1 MIKIAINGFGRI
13 GRNAFKIAFERHD
26 IKIVAI
32 NDLTDT
38 KTLAHLLKHDSTYG
52 TYDREVKF
60 DDQNII
66 VDGEKIRVFSEKEPK
81 DLPWSKLQ
89 IDVVIEST
97 GFFTD
102 PQKAAK
108 HLDAGAKKVVISAPA
123 KGTGAKT
130 VVIGVN
136 EDTVTKDD
144 KKALEFFKKACD
156 MGDKES
162 CTLAAVMDGDNANL
176 AKASEQHKKD
186 CDSKGDILACGLFAL
201 FMEGKDNKEAAKYYK
216 KACELGKNISD
227 PALQNNPA
235 FNDGIKQ
242 FCSRPAELEAQN
254 LRAVQDVIKAKIAEE
269 YRISC
274 DSEEN
279 WVSCAIYASNR
290 ERRSKSGDA
299 ILRQGVQ
306 IGQKNHKYRF

>member
-1 MIKIAINGFGRI
+1 MKKIILALAFLSYFMFAEEVKELTDEQINTLVKVCESGKDFTNENGTVKYEEACATLGMIYENILVLGDLGVKQDLAK
-13 GRNAFKIAFERHD
+13 AFKFYKKACDGGYARGCFGLGGFYFE
-26 IKIVAI
+26 
-32 NDLTDT
+32 
-38 KTLAHLLKHDSTYG
+38 G
-52 TYDREVKF
+52 
-60 DDQNII
+60 
-66 VDGEKIRVFSEKEPK
+66 KE
-81 DLPWSKLQ
+81 
-89 IDVVIEST
+89 
-97 GFFTD
+97 
-102 PQKAAK
+102 
-108 HLDAGAKKVVISAPA
+108 
-123 KGTGAKT
+123 
-130 VVIGVN
+130 
-136 EDTVTKDD
+136 VTKDD

-201 FMEGKDNKEAAKYYK
+201 FMEGKDNNEAAKYYK

-254 LRAVQDVIKAKIAEE
+254 LRAVQDVIEAKIAEE

-274 DSEEN
+274 DSEGN
-279 WVSCAIYASNR
+279 WVSCAIYASNIENDDQR
-290 ERRSKSGDA
+290 AAMRYYDKACKLGRKNTSESSNKILQKSCEKA
-299 ILRQGVQ
+299 AR
-306 IGQKNHKYRF
+306 

>member
-1 MIKIAINGFGRI
+1 MKKIILALAFLSYFMFAEEVKELTDEQINTLVKVCESGKDFTNENGTVKYEEACATLGMIYENIPVLGDLGVKQDLAK
-13 GRNAFKIAFERHD
+13 AFKFYKKACDGGYARGCFGLGGFYFEG
-26 IKIVAI
+26 KEVA
-32 NDLTDT
+32 
-38 KTLAHLLKHDSTYG
+38 
-52 TYDREVKF
+52 
-60 DDQNII
+60 
-66 VDGEKIRVFSEKEPK
+66 
-81 DLPWSKLQ
+81 
-89 IDVVIEST
+89 
-97 GFFTD
+97 
-102 PQKAAK
+102 
-108 HLDAGAKKVVISAPA
+108 
-123 KGTGAKT
+123 
-130 VVIGVN
+130 
-136 EDTVTKDD
+136 KDD

-156 MGDKES
+156 MGNKES

-254 LRAVQDVIKAKIAEE
+254 LRAVHDVIKAKIAEE

-274 DSEEN
+274 DSEGN
-279 WVSCAIYASNR
+279 WVSCAIYASNIESDDQR
-290 ERRSKSGDA
+290 AAMRYYDKACKLGKVIISVASNKILQKSCEKA
-299 ILRQGVQ
+299 AR
-306 IGQKNHKYRF
+306 

>member
-1 MIKIAINGFGRI
+1 MKKIILAL
-13 GRNAFKIAFERHD
+13 AFLSSFMFAEEVK
-26 IKIVAI
+26 
-32 NDLTDT
+32 DLTDEQIN
-38 KTLAHLLKHDSTYG
+38 TLVKVCESGKDFTNENG
-52 TYDREVKF
+52 TVKYEEACATLGMIYE
-60 DDQNII
+60 NIP
-66 VDGEKIRVFSEKEPK
+66 VLGDLGVKQDLAKAFKFYKKACDGGYARGCFGLGGFYFEGKE
-81 DLPWSKLQ
+81 
-89 IDVVIEST
+89 
-97 GFFTD
+97 
-102 PQKAAK
+102 
-108 HLDAGAKKVVISAPA
+108 
-123 KGTGAKT
+123 
-130 VVIGVN
+130 
-136 EDTVTKDD
+136 VTKDD

-186 CDSKGDILACGLFAL
+186 CDSKGDIFACGLFAL
-201 FMEGKDNKEAAKYYK
+201 FMEGQDNKEAAKYYK

-274 DSEEN
+274 DSEGN
-279 WVSCAIYASNR
+279 WVSCAIYASNIESDDQR
-290 ERRSKSGDA
+290 AAMRYYDKACKLGKKIISVDSNKILQKSCEKA
-299 ILRQGVQ
+299 AR
-306 IGQKNHKYRF
+306 

>member
-1 MIKIAINGFGRI
+1 MKKIILTLAFLSYFMFAEEVKELTDEQINTLVKVCESGKDFTNENGTVKYEEACATLGMIYENIPVLGDLGVKQDLAK
-13 GRNAFKIAFERHD
+13 AFKFYKKACDGGYARGCFGLGGFYFE
-26 IKIVAI
+26 
-32 NDLTDT
+32 
-38 KTLAHLLKHDSTYG
+38 G
-52 TYDREVKF
+52 
-60 DDQNII
+60 
-66 VDGEKIRVFSEKEPK
+66 KE
-81 DLPWSKLQ
+81 
-89 IDVVIEST
+89 
-97 GFFTD
+97 
-102 PQKAAK
+102 
-108 HLDAGAKKVVISAPA
+108 
-123 KGTGAKT
+123 
-130 VVIGVN
+130 
-136 EDTVTKDD
+136 VTKDD

-156 MGDKES
+156 MGNKES

-216 KACELGKNISD
+216 KACELGKNSSD

-274 DSEEN
+274 DSEGN
-279 WVSCAIYASNR
+279 WVSCAIYASNIESDDQR
-290 ERRSKSGDA
+290 AAMRYYDKACKLGKKIISVDSNKILQKSCEKA
-299 ILRQGVQ
+299 AR
-306 IGQKNHKYRF
+306 

>member
-1 MIKIAINGFGRI
+1 MKKIILALAFLSYFMFAEEVKELTDEQINTLVKVCESGKDFTNENGTVKYEEACATLGMIYENIPVLGDLGVKQDLAK
-13 GRNAFKIAFERHD
+13 AFKFYKKACDGGYARGCFGLGGFYFE
-26 IKIVAI
+26 
-32 NDLTDT
+32 
-38 KTLAHLLKHDSTYG
+38 G
-52 TYDREVKF
+52 
-60 DDQNII
+60 
-66 VDGEKIRVFSEKEPK
+66 KE
-81 DLPWSKLQ
+81 
-89 IDVVIEST
+89 
-97 GFFTD
+97 
-102 PQKAAK
+102 
-108 HLDAGAKKVVISAPA
+108 
-123 KGTGAKT
+123 
-130 VVIGVN
+130 
-136 EDTVTKDD
+136 VTKDD

-201 FMEGKDNKEAAKYYK
+201 FMEGKDNNEAAKYYK

-274 DSEEN
+274 DSEGN
-279 WVSCAIYASNR
+279 WVSCAIYASNIESDDQR
-290 ERRSKSGDA
+290 AAMRYYDKACKLGKKIISVDSNKILQKSCEKA
-299 ILRQGVQ
+299 AR
-306 IGQKNHKYRF
+306 

>member
-1 MIKIAINGFGRI
+1 MKYEEACATLGMIYENIPVLGDLGVKQDLAK
-13 GRNAFKIAFERHD
+13 AFKFYKKACDGGYARGCFGLGGFYFE
-26 IKIVAI
+26 
-32 NDLTDT
+32 
-38 KTLAHLLKHDSTYG
+38 G
-52 TYDREVKF
+52 
-60 DDQNII
+60 
-66 VDGEKIRVFSEKEPK
+66 KE
-81 DLPWSKLQ
+81 
-89 IDVVIEST
+89 
-97 GFFTD
+97 
-102 PQKAAK
+102 
-108 HLDAGAKKVVISAPA
+108 
-123 KGTGAKT
+123 
-130 VVIGVN
+130 
-136 EDTVTKDD
+136 VTKDD

-186 CDSKGDILACGLFAL
+186 CDSKDDILACGLFAL

-227 PALQNNPA
+227 FALQNNPA

-274 DSEEN
+274 DSEGN
-279 WVSCAIYASNR
+279 WVSCAIYASNIESDDQR
-290 ERRSKSGDA
+290 AAMRYYDKACKLGRKIISVDSNKILQKSCEKVV
-299 ILRQGVQ
+299 R
-306 IGQKNHKYRF
+306 

>member
-1 MIKIAINGFGRI
+1 MKKIILALAFLSSFMFAEEVKELTDEEINTLVKVCESGKDFTNENGTVKYEEACATLGMIYENIPVLGDLGVKQDLQK
-13 GRNAFKIAFERHD
+13 AFKFYKKACDGGYARGCFGLGGFYFE
-26 IKIVAI
+26 
-32 NDLTDT
+32 
-38 KTLAHLLKHDSTYG
+38 G
-52 TYDREVKF
+52 
-60 DDQNII
+60 
-66 VDGEKIRVFSEKEPK
+66 KE
-81 DLPWSKLQ
+81 
-89 IDVVIEST
+89 
-97 GFFTD
+97 
-102 PQKAAK
+102 
-108 HLDAGAKKVVISAPA
+108 
-123 KGTGAKT
+123 
-130 VVIGVN
+130 
-136 EDTVTKDD
+136 VTKDD

-201 FMEGKDNKEAAKYYK
+201 FMEGKDNNEAAKYYK

-254 LRAVQDVIKAKIAEE
+254 LRAVQDVLKAKIAEE

-274 DSEEN
+274 DSEGN
-279 WVSCAIYASNR
+279 WVSCAIYASNIESDDQR
-290 ERRSKSGDA
+290 AAMRYYDKACKLGKKIISVDSNKILQKSCEKA
-299 ILRQGVQ
+299 AR
-306 IGQKNHKYRF
+306 

>member
-1 MIKIAINGFGRI
+1 MKKIILALAFLSSFMFAEEVKELTDEQINTLVKVCESGKDFTNENGTVKYEEACATLGMIYENIPVLGDLGVKQDLAK
-13 GRNAFKIAFERHD
+13 AFKFYKKACDGGYARGCFGLGGFYFE
-26 IKIVAI
+26 
-32 NDLTDT
+32 
-38 KTLAHLLKHDSTYG
+38 G
-52 TYDREVKF
+52 
-60 DDQNII
+60 
-66 VDGEKIRVFSEKEPK
+66 KE
-81 DLPWSKLQ
+81 
-89 IDVVIEST
+89 
-97 GFFTD
+97 
-102 PQKAAK
+102 
-108 HLDAGAKKVVISAPA
+108 
-123 KGTGAKT
+123 
-130 VVIGVN
+130 
-136 EDTVTKDD
+136 VTKDD

-227 PALQNNPA
+227 SALQNNPA

-274 DSEEN
+274 DSEGN
-279 WVSCAIYASNR
+279 WVSCAIYASNIESDDQR
-290 ERRSKSGDA
+290 AAMRYYDKACKLGRKIISVDSNKILQKSCEKA
-299 ILRQGVQ
+299 AR
-306 IGQKNHKYRF
+306 

>member
-1 MIKIAINGFGRI
+1 MKKIILALAFLSYFMFAEEVKELTDEQINTLVKVCESGKDFTNENGTVKYEEACATLGMIYENIPVLGDLGVKQDLAK
-13 GRNAFKIAFERHD
+13 AFKFYKKACDGGYARGCFGLGGFYFE
-26 IKIVAI
+26 
-32 NDLTDT
+32 
-38 KTLAHLLKHDSTYG
+38 G
-52 TYDREVKF
+52 
-60 DDQNII
+60 
-66 VDGEKIRVFSEKEPK
+66 KE
-81 DLPWSKLQ
+81 
-89 IDVVIEST
+89 
-97 GFFTD
+97 
-102 PQKAAK
+102 
-108 HLDAGAKKVVISAPA
+108 
-123 KGTGAKT
+123 
-130 VVIGVN
+130 
-136 EDTVTKDD
+136 VTKDD

-156 MGDKES
+156 MGNKES

-274 DSEEN
+274 DSEGN
-279 WVSCAIYASNR
+279 WVSCAIYASNIESDDQR
-290 ERRSKSGDA
+290 AAMRYYDKACKLGKKIISVDSNKILQKSCEKA
-299 ILRQGVQ
+299 VR
-306 IGQKNHKYRF
+306 

>member
-1 MIKIAINGFGRI
+1 MKKIILALAFLSYFMFAEEVKELTDEQINTLVKVCESGKDFTNENGTVKYEEACATLGMIYENIPVLGDLGVKQDLAK
-13 GRNAFKIAFERHD
+13 AFKFYKKACDGGYARGCFGLGGFYFE
-26 IKIVAI
+26 
-32 NDLTDT
+32 
-38 KTLAHLLKHDSTYG
+38 G
-52 TYDREVKF
+52 
-60 DDQNII
+60 
-66 VDGEKIRVFSEKEPK
+66 KE
-81 DLPWSKLQ
+81 
-89 IDVVIEST
+89 
-97 GFFTD
+97 
-102 PQKAAK
+102 
-108 HLDAGAKKVVISAPA
+108 
-123 KGTGAKT
+123 
-130 VVIGVN
+130 
-136 EDTVTKDD
+136 VTKDD

-216 KACELGKNISD
+216 KACELGKNILD

-274 DSEEN
+274 DSEGN
-279 WVSCAIYASNR
+279 WVSCAIYASNIESDDQR
-290 ERRSKSGDA
+290 AAMRYYDKACKLGKKIISVDSNKILQKSCEKA
-299 ILRQGVQ
+299 TR
-306 IGQKNHKYRF
+306 

>member
-1 MIKIAINGFGRI
+1 MKKIILALAFLSSFVFAEEAKELTDEQINTLVKICESGKDFTNENGTVKYEEACATLGMIYENIPVLGDLGVKQDLAK
-13 GRNAFKIAFERHD
+13 AFKFYKKACDGGYARGCFGLGGFYFE
-26 IKIVAI
+26 
-32 NDLTDT
+32 
-38 KTLAHLLKHDSTYG
+38 G
-52 TYDREVKF
+52 
-60 DDQNII
+60 
-66 VDGEKIRVFSEKEPK
+66 KE
-81 DLPWSKLQ
+81 
-89 IDVVIEST
+89 
-97 GFFTD
+97 
-102 PQKAAK
+102 
-108 HLDAGAKKVVISAPA
+108 
-123 KGTGAKT
+123 
-130 VVIGVN
+130 
-136 EDTVTKDD
+136 VTKDD

-186 CDSKGDILACGLFAL
+186 CDSKDDILACGLFAL

-274 DSEEN
+274 DSEGN
-279 WVSCAIYASNR
+279 WVSCAIYASNIESDDQR
-290 ERRSKSGDA
+290 AAMRYYDKACKLGRKIISVDSNKILQKSCEKA
-299 ILRQGVQ
+299 AR
-306 IGQKNHKYRF
+306 

>member
-1 MIKIAINGFGRI
+1 MKKIILALAFLSSFMFAEKAKELTDEQINTLVKICESGKDFTNENGTVKYEEACATLGMIYENIPVLGDLGVKQDLAK
-13 GRNAFKIAFERHD
+13 AFKFYKKACDGGYARGCFGLGGFYFE
-26 IKIVAI
+26 
-32 NDLTDT
+32 
-38 KTLAHLLKHDSTYG
+38 G
-52 TYDREVKF
+52 
-60 DDQNII
+60 
-66 VDGEKIRVFSEKEPK
+66 KE
-81 DLPWSKLQ
+81 
-89 IDVVIEST
+89 
-97 GFFTD
+97 
-102 PQKAAK
+102 
-108 HLDAGAKKVVISAPA
+108 
-123 KGTGAKT
+123 
-130 VVIGVN
+130 
-136 EDTVTKDD
+136 VTKDD

-186 CDSKGDILACGLFAL
+186 CDSKDDILACGLFAL

-227 PALQNNPA
+227 SALQNNPA

-274 DSEEN
+274 DSEGN
-279 WVSCAIYASNR
+279 WVSCAIYASNIESDDQR
-290 ERRSKSGDA
+290 AAMRYYDKACKLGKKIISVDSNKILQKSCEKA
-299 ILRQGVQ
+299 AR
-306 IGQKNHKYRF
+306 

>member
-1 MIKIAINGFGRI
+1 MKKIILALAFLSYFMFAEEVKELTDEQINTLVKVCESGKDFTNENGTVKYEEACATLGMIYENIPVLGDLGVKQDLAK
-13 GRNAFKIAFERHD
+13 AFKFYKKACDGGYARGCFGLGGFYFE
-26 IKIVAI
+26 
-32 NDLTDT
+32 
-38 KTLAHLLKHDSTYG
+38 G
-52 TYDREVKF
+52 
-60 DDQNII
+60 
-66 VDGEKIRVFSEKEPK
+66 KE
-81 DLPWSKLQ
+81 
-89 IDVVIEST
+89 
-97 GFFTD
+97 
-102 PQKAAK
+102 
-108 HLDAGAKKVVISAPA
+108 
-123 KGTGAKT
+123 
-130 VVIGVN
+130 
-136 EDTVTKDD
+136 VTKDD

-274 DSEEN
+274 DSEGN
-279 WVSCAIYASNR
+279 WVSCAIYASNIENDDQR
-290 ERRSKSGDA
+290 AAMRYYDKACKLGKKIISIDSNKILQKSCEKA
-299 ILRQGVQ
+299 AR
-306 IGQKNHKYRF
+306 

>member
-1 MIKIAINGFGRI
+1 MKKIILTLAFLSYFMFAEEVKELTDEQINTLVKVCESGKDFTSENGTVKYEEACATLGMIYENIPVLGDLGVKQDLAK
-13 GRNAFKIAFERHD
+13 AFKFYKKACDGGHARGCFGLGGFYFE
-26 IKIVAI
+26 
-32 NDLTDT
+32 
-38 KTLAHLLKHDSTYG
+38 G
-52 TYDREVKF
+52 
-60 DDQNII
+60 
-66 VDGEKIRVFSEKEPK
+66 KE
-81 DLPWSKLQ
+81 
-89 IDVVIEST
+89 
-97 GFFTD
+97 
-102 PQKAAK
+102 
-108 HLDAGAKKVVISAPA
+108 
-123 KGTGAKT
+123 
-130 VVIGVN
+130 
-136 EDTVTKDD
+136 VTKDD

-216 KACELGKNISD
+216 KACELGKNSSD

-242 FCSRPAELEAQN
+242 FCSRSDELKAQN

-274 DSEEN
+274 DSEGN
-279 WVSCAIYASNR
+279 WVSCAIYASNIESDDQR
-290 ERRSKSGDA
+290 AAMRYYDKACKLGKKIISVDSNKILQKSCEKA
-299 ILRQGVQ
+299 AR
-306 IGQKNHKYRF
+306 

>member
-1 MIKIAINGFGRI
+1 MKKIILALAFLSYFMFAEEVKELTDEQINTLVKVCESGKDFTNENGTVKYEEACATLGMIYENIPVLGDLGVKQDLAK
-13 GRNAFKIAFERHD
+13 AFKFYKKACDGGYARGCFGLGGFYFE
-26 IKIVAI
+26 
-32 NDLTDT
+32 
-38 KTLAHLLKHDSTYG
+38 G
-52 TYDREVKF
+52 
-60 DDQNII
+60 
-66 VDGEKIRVFSEKEPK
+66 KE
-81 DLPWSKLQ
+81 
-89 IDVVIEST
+89 
-97 GFFTD
+97 
-102 PQKAAK
+102 
-108 HLDAGAKKVVISAPA
+108 
-123 KGTGAKT
+123 
-130 VVIGVN
+130 
-136 EDTVTKDD
+136 VTKDD

-162 CTLAAVMDGDNANL
+162 CTLAAVMDGNNANL

-274 DSEEN
+274 DSEGN
-279 WVSCAIYASNR
+279 WVSCAIYASNIESDDQR
-290 ERRSKSGDA
+290 AAMRYYDKACKLGKKIISVDSNKILQKSCEKA
-299 ILRQGVQ
+299 TR
-306 IGQKNHKYRF
+306 

>member
-1 MIKIAINGFGRI
+1 MKKIILALAFLSYFMFAEEVKELTDEQINTLVKVCESGKDFTNENGTVKYEEACATLGMIYENIPVLGDLGVKQDLAK
-13 GRNAFKIAFERHD
+13 AFKFYKKACDGGYARGCFGLGGFYFE
-26 IKIVAI
+26 
-32 NDLTDT
+32 
-38 KTLAHLLKHDSTYG
+38 G
-52 TYDREVKF
+52 
-60 DDQNII
+60 
-66 VDGEKIRVFSEKEPK
+66 KE
-81 DLPWSKLQ
+81 
-89 IDVVIEST
+89 
-97 GFFTD
+97 
-102 PQKAAK
+102 
-108 HLDAGAKKVVISAPA
+108 
-123 KGTGAKT
+123 
-130 VVIGVN
+130 
-136 EDTVTKDD
+136 VTKDD

-274 DSEEN
+274 DSEGN
-279 WVSCAIYASNR
+279 WVSCAIYASNIESDDQR
-290 ERRSKSGDA
+290 AAMRYCDKACKLGKKIISVDSNKILQKSCEKA
-299 ILRQGVQ
+299 AR
-306 IGQKNHKYRF
+306 

>member
-1 MIKIAINGFGRI
+1 MKKIILALAFLSSFMFAEKAKELTDEQINTLVKICESGKDFTNENGTVKYEEACATLGMIYENIPVLGDLGVKQDLAK
-13 GRNAFKIAFERHD
+13 AFKFYKKACDGGYARGCFGLGGFYFE
-26 IKIVAI
+26 
-32 NDLTDT
+32 
-38 KTLAHLLKHDSTYG
+38 G
-52 TYDREVKF
+52 
-60 DDQNII
+60 
-66 VDGEKIRVFSEKEPK
+66 KE
-81 DLPWSKLQ
+81 
-89 IDVVIEST
+89 
-97 GFFTD
+97 
-102 PQKAAK
+102 
-108 HLDAGAKKVVISAPA
+108 
-123 KGTGAKT
+123 
-130 VVIGVN
+130 
-136 EDTVTKDD
+136 VTKDD

-201 FMEGKDNKEAAKYYK
+201 FMEGKDNNEAAKYYK

-274 DSEEN
+274 DSEGN
-279 WVSCAIYASNR
+279 WVSCAIYASNIESDDQR
-290 ERRSKSGDA
+290 AAMRYYDKACKLGKKIISVDSNKILQKSCEKA
-299 ILRQGVQ
+299 AR
-306 IGQKNHKYRF
+306 

>member
-1 MIKIAINGFGRI
+1 MKKIILALAFLSYFMFAEEVKELTDEQINTLVKVCESGKDFTNENGTVKYEEACATLGMIYENIPVLGDLGVKQDLAK
-13 GRNAFKIAFERHD
+13 AFKFYKKACDGGYARGCFGLGGFYFE
-26 IKIVAI
+26 
-32 NDLTDT
+32 
-38 KTLAHLLKHDSTYG
+38 G
-52 TYDREVKF
+52 
-60 DDQNII
+60 
-66 VDGEKIRVFSEKEPK
+66 KE
-81 DLPWSKLQ
+81 
-89 IDVVIEST
+89 
-97 GFFTD
+97 
-102 PQKAAK
+102 
-108 HLDAGAKKVVISAPA
+108 
-123 KGTGAKT
+123 
-130 VVIGVN
+130 
-136 EDTVTKDD
+136 VTKDD

-156 MGDKES
+156 MGNKES

-254 LRAVQDVIKAKIAEE
+254 LRAVHDVIKAKIAEE

-274 DSEEN
+274 DSEGN
-279 WVSCAIYASNR
+279 WVSCAIYASNIESDDQR
-290 ERRSKSGDA
+290 AAMRYYDKACKLGKKIISVDSNKILQKSCEKA
-299 ILRQGVQ
+299 TR
-306 IGQKNHKYRF
+306 

>member
-1 MIKIAINGFGRI
+1 MKKIILALAFLSSFMFAEEVKELTDEQINTLVKVCESGKDFTNENGTVKYEEACATLGMIYENIPVLGDLGVKQDLAK
-13 GRNAFKIAFERHD
+13 AFKFYKKACDGGYARGCFGLGGFYFE
-26 IKIVAI
+26 
-32 NDLTDT
+32 
-38 KTLAHLLKHDSTYG
+38 G
-52 TYDREVKF
+52 
-60 DDQNII
+60 
-66 VDGEKIRVFSEKEPK
+66 KE
-81 DLPWSKLQ
+81 
-89 IDVVIEST
+89 
-97 GFFTD
+97 
-102 PQKAAK
+102 
-108 HLDAGAKKVVISAPA
+108 
-123 KGTGAKT
+123 
-130 VVIGVN
+130 
-136 EDTVTKDD
+136 VTKDD

-156 MGDKES
+156 MGNKES

-216 KACELGKNISD
+216 KACELGKNILD

-274 DSEEN
+274 DSEGN
-279 WVSCAIYASNR
+279 WVSCAIYASNIESDDQR
-290 ERRSKSGDA
+290 AAMRYYDKACKLGKKIISVDSNKILQKSCEKA
-299 ILRQGVQ
+299 AR
-306 IGQKNHKYRF
+306 